1 MQFQVAVQ
9 HIACIQI
16 STSDVS
22 AEIKICDTMIW
33 FKISHKQ

>member
-22 AEIKICDTMIW
+22 AEIICDTMIW